1 MSKLNLFD
9 LNKYDDLKN
18 DDNNNPVNHDVNH
31 DVNSVNPIG
40 NSVDNGEDGSKVSQP
55 IDEGTDTV
63 DCVSAGTVNCV
74 SADDVAYA
82 PSDTRSDAV
91 RIVNELAARHIDIT
105 ETYKQ
110 WVSVAFALI
119 SEFGEQGR
127 EMFHMLSRQNSRYQY
142 EESDRKFSSCLKSHG
157 SGITIKTIF
166 HLAKEAGV
174 ELANHENYLHEERRT
189 GTTSPTSPTGVVNN
203 ENIEK
208 STVLGCF
215 NENVGVSDLSY
226 LSYFPSEPHFSVTG
240 YTFSDK
246 LPLEDLPAF
255 LAPIYEVHDNS
266 VDRDKMLLGALNIIS
281 GLMGGAN
288 GTADCHCGIYGLY
301 DARRVYT
308 PLYNIVYGAA
318 GSSKGEI
325 AFCKRIAAPVKQ
337 EMRRQYEYEKQQ
349 YEQQMAQYEA
359 QGKGKAKADR
369 GEAPKEPPYRDP
381 FVPGNSSSS
390 AVYRAMDANGGWGMM
405 FETEAD
411 TVSAM
416 IASDYGNYSDLMRKA
431 HHHEPI
437 SMNRVT
443 DRIHIDIDEPKLSV
457 FLTCTPGQLSALFTA
472 SSFENGL
479 GSRILFYEMPEE
491 KATFHDV
498 FARKDEPLE
507 ETYRRMGDAF
517 LPLYH
522 ELRER
527 KDSPLQFVMSSAQ
540 QQQFLAAFGSM
551 LHEQN
556 GMLGSGIT
564 AFIYRLALE
573 GFRYAMV
580 LTALRRL
587 SEWTA
592 IPVTQKEGG
601 IFRPD
606 ERALVC
612 DDRDFRSAMTIVG
625 SLVNHTTRVYAV
637 LAKENDNPFA
647 KIGVSL
653 SAEEQRVYR
662 SLPETEFR
670 TSDFKAV
677 TQPMGIHPRSAER
690 MLSKFCNVYRIISPV
705 RYGFYRKV
713 MLRKDASYWEKG
725 VRGGPV
731 SLPLK
736 SPSESVVKV
745 L

>member
-18 DDNNNPVNHDVNH
+18 DDNNNLVNHDVNH

-63 DCVSAGTVNCV
+63 DCVSADTVNCV
-74 SADDVAYA
+74 SATDVAYA

-189 GTTSPTSPTGVVNN
+189 GTTTTTSTTSPTGVVNN

-215 NENVGVSDLSY
+215 NENVGVSY

-301 DARRVYT
+301 DARRVYA

-507 ETYRRMGDAF
+507 ETYRRMGDDF

-551 LHEQN
+551 LHEQS

-653 SAEEQRVYR
+653 SVEEQRVYR
-662 SLPETEFR
+662 SLPETEFKS
-670 TSDFKAV
+670 SDFKAV
-677 TQPMGIHPRSAER
+677 AQRVDISLRSAER

-705 RYGFYRKV
+705 RRGFYRKV
-713 MLRKDASYWEKG
+713 MLRKDAS
-725 VRGGPV
+725 
-731 SLPLK
+731 
-736 SPSESVVKV
+736 
-745 L
+745 

>member
-18 DDNNNPVNHDVNH
+18 DDNNNSVNPVVNSI
-31 DVNSVNPIG
+31 VNSVNH
-40 NSVDNGEDGSKVSQP
+40 SVNPVGNGEDGSKVSQP
-55 IDEGTDTV
+55 IDEGTGTVDCVSADTV
-63 DCVSAGTVNCV
+63 DCVSA
-74 SADDVAYA
+74 ADVAYS

-189 GTTSPTSPTGVVNN
+189 GTTTTTSTTSPTGVVNN

-215 NENVGVSDLSY
+215 NENVGVSD

-301 DARRVYT
+301 DARRVYA

-359 QGKGKAKADR
+359 QSKGKAKADR

-527 KDSPLQFVMSSAQ
+527 KNSPLQFVMSSAQ

-713 MLRKDASYWEKG
+713 MLRKDAS
-725 VRGGPV
+725 
-731 SLPLK
+731 
-736 SPSESVVKV
+736 
-745 L
+745 

>member
-18 DDNNNPVNHDVNH
+18 DDNNNLVNHDVNH

-55 IDEGTDTV
+55 IDEGTGTV
-63 DCVSAGTVNCV
+63 DCVSADTVNCV

-82 PSDTRSDAV
+82 LSDTRSDAV

-189 GTTSPTSPTGVVNN
+189 GTTTTTSTTSPTGVVNN

-215 NENVGVSDLSY
+215 NENVGVSY

-301 DARRVYT
+301 DARRVYA

-498 FARKDEPLE
+498 FARKDEPFE

-527 KDSPLQFVMSSAQ
+527 KNSPLQFVMSSAQ

-592 IPVTQKEGG
+592 ISVTQKEGG

-653 SAEEQRVYR
+653 SVEEQRVYR

-713 MLRKDASYWEKG
+713 MLRKDAS
-725 VRGGPV
+725 
-731 SLPLK
+731 
-736 SPSESVVKV
+736 
-745 L
+745 

>member
-18 DDNNNPVNHDVNH
+18 DDNNNPVNH

-82 PSDTRSDAV
+82 LSDTRSDAV

-189 GTTSPTSPTGVVNN
+189 GTTTPPTPPTPPSGGNN

-215 NENVGVSDLSY
+215 NEFGGVAELAELAD
-226 LSYFPSEPHFSVTG
+226 FPSEPHLSVTG

-301 DARRVYT
+301 DARRVYA

-359 QGKGKAKADR
+359 QSKGKAKADR

-517 LPLYH
+517 LLLYH

-662 SLPETEFR
+662 SLPETEFKS
-670 TSDFKAV
+670 SDFKAV
-677 TQPMGIHPRSAER
+677 AQRVDISLRSAER

-705 RYGFYRKV
+705 RRGFYRKV
-713 MLRKDASYWEKG
+713 MLRKDAS
-725 VRGGPV
+725 
-731 SLPLK
+731 
-736 SPSESVVKV
+736 
-745 L
+745 

>member
-9 LNKYDDLKN
+9 LNKYDGLKN
-18 DDNNNPVNHDVNH
+18 DDNNNPVNHDVNY
-31 DVNSVNPIG
+31 DVNSVNPIV

-63 DCVSAGTVNCV
+63 DCVSADTVDCV

-82 PSDTRSDAV
+82 LSDTRSDAV

-189 GTTSPTSPTGVVNN
+189 GTTTTTSTTSPTGVVNN

-215 NENVGVSDLSY
+215 NENVGVSD

-301 DARRVYT
+301 DARRVYA

-337 EMRRQYEYEKQQ
+337 EMRRRYEYEKQQ

-507 ETYRRMGDAF
+507 ETYRRMGDDF

-612 DDRDFRSAMTIVG
+612 DDRDFRSSMTIVG

-653 SAEEQRVYR
+653 SVEEQRVYR

-713 MLRKDASYWEKG
+713 MLRKDAS
-725 VRGGPV
+725 
-731 SLPLK
+731 
-736 SPSESVVKV
+736 
-745 L
+745 

>member
-9 LNKYDDLKN
+9 LNKYDDFKN
-18 DDNNNPVNHDVNH
+18 DDNNNLVNHDVNH

-63 DCVSAGTVNCV
+63 DCVSADTVNCV

-91 RIVNELAARHIDIT
+91 RIVNVLAARHIDIT

-189 GTTSPTSPTGVVNN
+189 GMSTPPTPPTPPCDGNN
-203 ENIEK
+203 ENIEN

-215 NENVGVSDLSY
+215 NEFGGVAELAELAD
-226 LSYFPSEPHFSVTG
+226 FPSEPHLSVTG

-301 DARRVYT
+301 DARRVYA

-527 KDSPLQFVMSSAQ
+527 KNSPLQFVMSSAQ

-551 LHEQN
+551 LHEQS

-662 SLPETEFR
+662 SLPETEFK

-677 TQPMGIHPRSAER
+677 AQRVDIPLRSAER

-713 MLRKDASYWEKG
+713 MLRKDAS
-725 VRGGPV
+725 
-731 SLPLK
+731 
-736 SPSESVVKV
+736 
-745 L
+745 

>member
-18 DDNNNPVNHDVNH
+18 DDNNNSVNPV
-31 DVNSVNPIG
+31 VNSVNH
-40 NSVDNGEDGSKVSQP
+40 NVNLVDNGEDGSKVSQP

-63 DCVSAGTVNCV
+63 GCV

-82 PSDTRSDAV
+82 LSDTRSDAV
-91 RIVNELAARHIDIT
+91 RIVNVLAARHIDIT

-189 GTTSPTSPTGVVNN
+189 GMSTPPTPPTPPCGGNN

-215 NENVGVSDLSY
+215 NEFGGVAELAELAD
-226 LSYFPSEPHFSVTG
+226 FPSEPHLSVTG

-301 DARRVYT
+301 DARRVYA

-527 KDSPLQFVMSSAQ
+527 KNSPLQFVMSSAQ

-662 SLPETEFR
+662 SLPETEFK

-677 TQPMGIHPRSAER
+677 AQRVDIPLRSAER

-713 MLRKDASYWEKG
+713 MLRKDAS
-725 VRGGPV
+725 
-731 SLPLK
+731 
-736 SPSESVVKV
+736 
-745 L
+745 

>member
-63 DCVSAGTVNCV
+63 DCVSAGTVDCVSNGTVDSASNDTVDCV
-74 SADDVAYA
+74 SADTVAYS

-189 GTTSPTSPTGVVNN
+189 GIPLPPLPPLPPSGGNN
-203 ENIEK
+203 ENIEN

-215 NENVGVSDLSY
+215 NEFGGMAEVAETS
-226 LSYFPSEPHFSVTG
+226 SEPRLSVTG

-301 DARRVYT
+301 DARRVYA

-359 QGKGKAKADR
+359 QSKGKAKADR

-527 KDSPLQFVMSSAQ
+527 KNSPLQFVMSSAQ

-653 SAEEQRVYR
+653 SVEEQRVYR

-713 MLRKDASYWEKG
+713 MLRKDAS
-725 VRGGPV
+725 
-731 SLPLK
+731 
-736 SPSESVVKV
+736 
-745 L
+745 

>member
-18 DDNNNPVNHDVNH
+18 DDNNNLVNHDVNH

-63 DCVSAGTVNCV
+63 DCVSADTVNCV
-74 SADDVAYA
+74 SATDVAYA

-189 GTTSPTSPTGVVNN
+189 GTTTTTTTTSTTSPTGVVNN

-301 DARRVYT
+301 DARRVYA

-369 GEAPKEPPYRDP
+369 GEAPNEPPYRDP

-507 ETYRRMGDAF
+507 ETYRRMGDDF

-551 LHEQN
+551 LHEQS

-653 SAEEQRVYR
+653 SVEEQRVYR

-713 MLRKDASYWEKG
+713 MLRKDAS
-725 VRGGPV
+725 
-731 SLPLK
+731 
-736 SPSESVVKV
+736 
-745 L
+745 

>member
-55 IDEGTDTV
+55 IDEGTGTVDCVSADTV
-63 DCVSAGTVNCV
+63 DCVSAT
-74 SADDVAYA
+74 DVAYA

-189 GTTSPTSPTGVVNN
+189 GTTTTTSTTSPTGVVNN

-215 NENVGVSDLSY
+215 NENVGVSY

-301 DARRVYT
+301 DARRVYA

-443 DRIHIDIDEPKLSV
+443 DRIHIDIEEPKLSV

-551 LHEQN
+551 LHEQS

-653 SAEEQRVYR
+653 SVEEQRVYR
-662 SLPETEFR
+662 SLPETEFK

-713 MLRKDASYWEKG
+713 MLRKDAS
-725 VRGGPV
+725 
-731 SLPLK
+731 
-736 SPSESVVKV
+736 
-745 L
+745 

>member
-1 MSKLNLFD
+1 MSKLILFD

-18 DDNNNPVNHDVNH
+18 DDNNNLVNHDVNH

-63 DCVSAGTVNCV
+63 DCVSADTVNCV
-74 SADDVAYA
+74 SATDVAYA

-189 GTTSPTSPTGVVNN
+189 GTTTTTSTTSPTGVVNN

-215 NENVGVSDLSY
+215 NENVGVSY

-301 DARRVYT
+301 DARRVYA

-507 ETYRRMGDAF
+507 ETYRRMGDDF

-551 LHEQN
+551 LHEQS

-653 SAEEQRVYR
+653 SVEEQRVYR
-662 SLPETEFR
+662 SLPETEFKS
-670 TSDFKAV
+670 SDFKAV
-677 TQPMGIHPRSAER
+677 AQRVDISLRSAER

-705 RYGFYRKV
+705 RRGFYRKV
-713 MLRKDASYWEKG
+713 MLRKDAS
-725 VRGGPV
+725 
-731 SLPLK
+731 
-736 SPSESVVKV
+736 
-745 L
+745 

>member
-55 IDEGTDTV
+55 IDEGTGTVDCVSADTV
-63 DCVSAGTVNCV
+63 DCVSAT
-74 SADDVAYA
+74 DVAYA

-189 GTTSPTSPTGVVNN
+189 GTTTTTSTTSPTGVVNN

-226 LSYFPSEPHFSVTG
+226 LSYFPSGPHLSVTG

-301 DARRVYT
+301 DARRVYA

-359 QGKGKAKADR
+359 QSKGKAKADR

-551 LHEQN
+551 LHEQS

-662 SLPETEFR
+662 SLPETEFKS
-670 TSDFKAV
+670 SDFKAV
-677 TQPMGIHPRSAER
+677 AQRVDISLRSAER

-705 RYGFYRKV
+705 RRGFYRKV
-713 MLRKDASYWEKG
+713 MLRKDAS
-725 VRGGPV
+725 
-731 SLPLK
+731 
-736 SPSESVVKV
+736 
-745 L
+745 

>member
-9 LNKYDDLKN
+9 LNKYDDMKK

-63 DCVSAGTVNCV
+63 DCVSADTVDCVSNGTVDSASNDTVDCV

-91 RIVNELAARHIDIT
+91 RIVNVLAARHIDIT

-189 GTTSPTSPTGVVNN
+189 GMSTPPTPPTPPCGGNN
-203 ENIEK
+203 ENIEN

-215 NENVGVSDLSY
+215 NEFGGVAELAELAD
-226 LSYFPSEPHFSVTG
+226 FPSEPHLSVTG

-301 DARRVYT
+301 DARRVYA

-527 KDSPLQFVMSSAQ
+527 KNSPLQFVMSSAQ

-551 LHEQN
+551 LHEQS

-662 SLPETEFR
+662 SLPETEFK

-677 TQPMGIHPRSAER
+677 AQRVDIPLRSAER

-713 MLRKDASYWEKG
+713 MLRKDAS
-725 VRGGPV
+725 
-731 SLPLK
+731 
-736 SPSESVVKV
+736 
-745 L
+745 

>member
-63 DCVSAGTVNCV
+63 DCVSADTVDCV

-82 PSDTRSDAV
+82 LSDTRSDAV

-189 GTTSPTSPTGVVNN
+189 GTTTTTSTTSPTGVVNN

-215 NENVGVSDLSY
+215 NENVGVSD

-301 DARRVYT
+301 DARRVYA

-369 GEAPKEPPYRDP
+369 GEAPNEPPYRDP

-507 ETYRRMGDAF
+507 ETYRRMGDDF

-551 LHEQN
+551 LHEQS

-653 SAEEQRVYR
+653 SVEEQRVYR

-713 MLRKDASYWEKG
+713 MLRKDAS
-725 VRGGPV
+725 
-731 SLPLK
+731 
-736 SPSESVVKV
+736 
-745 L
+745 

>member
-63 DCVSAGTVNCV
+63 DCVSADTVDCV

-82 PSDTRSDAV
+82 LSDTRSDAV

-189 GTTSPTSPTGVVNN
+189 GIPLPPLPPLPPSGGNN

-215 NENVGVSDLSY
+215 NEFGGMAEVAETSSG
-226 LSYFPSEPHFSVTG
+226 PHLSVTG

-301 DARRVYT
+301 DARRVYA

-527 KDSPLQFVMSSAQ
+527 KNSPLQFVMSSAQ

-653 SAEEQRVYR
+653 SVEEQRVYR

-713 MLRKDASYWEKG
+713 MLRKDAS
-725 VRGGPV
+725 
-731 SLPLK
+731 
-736 SPSESVVKV
+736 
-745 L
+745 

>member
-18 DDNNNPVNHDVNH
+18 DDNNNSVNPVVNSN
-31 DVNSVNPIG
+31 VNSVNPIG

-55 IDEGTDTV
+55 IDEGTGTV
-63 DCVSAGTVNCV
+63 DCVSADTVDCV

-82 PSDTRSDAV
+82 LSDTRSDAV

-189 GTTSPTSPTGVVNN
+189 GTTTTTSTTSPTGVVNN

-215 NENVGVSDLSY
+215 NENVGVSD

-301 DARRVYT
+301 DARRVYA

-443 DRIHIDIDEPKLSV
+443 DRIHIDIEEPKLSV

-653 SAEEQRVYR
+653 SVEEQRVYR
-662 SLPETEFR
+662 SLPETEFK

-713 MLRKDASYWEKG
+713 MLRKDAS
-725 VRGGPV
+725 
-731 SLPLK
+731 
-736 SPSESVVKV
+736 
-745 L
+745 

>member
-9 LNKYDDLKN
+9 LNKYDGLKN
-18 DDNNNPVNHDVNH
+18 DDNNNPVNHDVNY
-31 DVNSVNPIG
+31 DVNSVNPIV

-63 DCVSAGTVNCV
+63 DCVSADTVDCV

-82 PSDTRSDAV
+82 LSDTRSDAV

-189 GTTSPTSPTGVVNN
+189 GTTTTTSTTSPTGVVNN

-215 NENVGVSDLSY
+215 NENVGVSD

-301 DARRVYT
+301 DARRVYA

-507 ETYRRMGDAF
+507 ETYRRMGDDF

-612 DDRDFRSAMTIVG
+612 DDRDFRSSMTIVG

-653 SAEEQRVYR
+653 SVEEQRVYR

-713 MLRKDASYWEKG
+713 MLRKDAS
-725 VRGGPV
+725 
-731 SLPLK
+731 
-736 SPSESVVKV
+736 
-745 L
+745 

>member
-18 DDNNNPVNHDVNH
+18 DDNNNPVNH

-82 PSDTRSDAV
+82 LSDTRSDAV

-189 GTTSPTSPTGVVNN
+189 GTTTPPTPPTPPSGGNN

-215 NENVGVSDLSY
+215 NEFGGVAELAELAD
-226 LSYFPSEPHFSVTG
+226 FPSEPHLSVTG

-301 DARRVYT
+301 DARRVYA

-359 QGKGKAKADR
+359 QSKGKAKADR

-527 KDSPLQFVMSSAQ
+527 KNSPLQFVMSSAQ

-551 LHEQN
+551 LHEQS

-662 SLPETEFR
+662 SLPETEFK

-677 TQPMGIHPRSAER
+677 AQRVDIPLRSAER

-713 MLRKDASYWEKG
+713 MLRKDAS
-725 VRGGPV
+725 
-731 SLPLK
+731 
-736 SPSESVVKV
+736 
-745 L
+745 

>member
-18 DDNNNPVNHDVNH
+18 DDNNNSVNPVVNSN
-31 DVNSVNPIG
+31 VNSVNHNVNP
-40 NSVDNGEDGSKVSQP
+40 VDNGEDGSKVSQP
-55 IDEGTDTV
+55 IDEGTGTV
-63 DCVSAGTVNCV
+63 DCVSADTVDCV

-82 PSDTRSDAV
+82 LSDTRSDAV

-189 GTTSPTSPTGVVNN
+189 GTTTTTSTTSPTGVVNN

-301 DARRVYT
+301 DARRVYA

-551 LHEQN
+551 LHEQS
-556 GMLGSGIT
+556 GMLGNGIT

-662 SLPETEFR
+662 SLPETEFKS
-670 TSDFKAV
+670 SDFKAV
-677 TQPMGIHPRSAER
+677 AQRVDISLRSAER

-705 RYGFYRKV
+705 RRGFYRKV
-713 MLRKDASYWEKG
+713 MLRKDAS
-725 VRGGPV
+725 
-731 SLPLK
+731 
-736 SPSESVVKV
+736 
-745 L
+745 

>member
-9 LNKYDDLKN
+9 LNKYDGLKN
-18 DDNNNPVNHDVNH
+18 DDNNNLVNPIVNHDVNSVNHDVNH

-63 DCVSAGTVNCV
+63 DCVSADTVDCV

-82 PSDTRSDAV
+82 LSDTRSDAV

-189 GTTSPTSPTGVVNN
+189 GTTTTTSPTGVVNN

-226 LSYFPSEPHFSVTG
+226 LSYFPSELHLPVTG

-301 DARRVYT
+301 DARRVYA

-359 QGKGKAKADR
+359 QSKGKAKVDR

-527 KDSPLQFVMSSAQ
+527 KNSPLQFVMSSAQ

-587 SEWTA
+587 SEWAA

-653 SAEEQRVYR
+653 SVEEQRVYR

-713 MLRKDASYWEKG
+713 MLRKDAS
-725 VRGGPV
+725 
-731 SLPLK
+731 
-736 SPSESVVKV
+736 
-745 L
+745 

>member
-18 DDNNNPVNHDVNH
+18 DDNNNPVNH

-82 PSDTRSDAV
+82 LSDTRSDAV

-189 GTTSPTSPTGVVNN
+189 GTTTPPTPPSGGNN

-215 NENVGVSDLSY
+215 NEFGGVAELAELAD
-226 LSYFPSEPHFSVTG
+226 FPSEPHLSVTG

-301 DARRVYT
+301 DARRVYA

-359 QGKGKAKADR
+359 QSKGKAKADR

-527 KDSPLQFVMSSAQ
+527 KNSPLQFVMSSAQ

-551 LHEQN
+551 LHEQS

-662 SLPETEFR
+662 SLPETEFKS
-670 TSDFKAV
+670 SDFKAV
-677 TQPMGIHPRSAER
+677 AQRVDISLRSAER

-705 RYGFYRKV
+705 RRGFYRKV
-713 MLRKDASYWEKG
+713 MLRKDAS
-725 VRGGPV
+725 
-731 SLPLK
+731 
-736 SPSESVVKV
+736 
-745 L
+745 

>member
-31 DVNSVNPIG
+31 DVNSVNHNVNP
-40 NSVDNGEDGSKVSQP
+40 VVNGEDGSKVSQP

-63 DCVSAGTVNCV
+63 DCVSAGTVNCA
-74 SADDVAYA
+74 SATDVAYA

-189 GTTSPTSPTGVVNN
+189 GTTTTTSPTGVVNN

-226 LSYFPSEPHFSVTG
+226 LSYFPSEPHLPATG

-255 LAPIYEVHDNS
+255 LTPIYEVHDNS

-301 DARRVYT
+301 DARRVYA

-359 QGKGKAKADR
+359 QSKGKAKADR

-498 FARKDEPLE
+498 FARKDEPLD

-551 LHEQN
+551 LHEQS

-653 SAEEQRVYR
+653 SVEEQRVYR
-662 SLPETEFR
+662 SLPETEFKS
-670 TSDFKAV
+670 SDFKAV
-677 TQPMGIHPRSAER
+677 AQRVDISLRSAER

-705 RYGFYRKV
+705 RRGFYRKV
-713 MLRKDASYWEKG
+713 MLRKDAS
-725 VRGGPV
+725 
-731 SLPLK
+731 
-736 SPSESVVKV
+736 
-745 L
+745 

>member
-18 DDNNNPVNHDVNH
+18 DDNNNPVNH

-189 GTTSPTSPTGVVNN
+189 GIPLPPLPPLPPSGGNN
-203 ENIEK
+203 ENIEN

-215 NENVGVSDLSY
+215 NEFGGMAEVAETS
-226 LSYFPSEPHFSVTG
+226 SEPRLSVTG

-301 DARRVYT
+301 DARRVYA

-359 QGKGKAKADR
+359 QSKGKAKADR

-517 LPLYH
+517 LLLYH

-662 SLPETEFR
+662 SLPETEFKS
-670 TSDFKAV
+670 SDFKAV
-677 TQPMGIHPRSAER
+677 AQRVDIHPRSAER

-713 MLRKDASYWEKG
+713 MLRKDAS
-725 VRGGPV
+725 
-731 SLPLK
+731 
-736 SPSESVVKV
+736 
-745 L
+745 

>member
-9 LNKYDDLKN
+9 LNKYDDLKKG
-18 DDNNNPVNHDVNH
+18 DNNNPVNPI
-31 DVNSVNPIG
+31 VNSVNH
-40 NSVDNGEDGSKVSQP
+40 SVNPVGNGEDGSKVSQP

-63 DCVSAGTVNCV
+63 DCVSADTVDCV

-82 PSDTRSDAV
+82 LSDTRSDAV

-189 GTTSPTSPTGVVNN
+189 GTTTTTSTTSPTGVVNN

-215 NENVGVSDLSY
+215 NENVGVSD

-301 DARRVYT
+301 DARRVYV

-527 KDSPLQFVMSSAQ
+527 KNSPLQFVMSSAQ

-653 SAEEQRVYR
+653 SVEEQRVYR

-713 MLRKDASYWEKG
+713 MLRKDAS
-725 VRGGPV
+725 
-731 SLPLK
+731 
-736 SPSESVVKV
+736 
-745 L
+745 

>member
-9 LNKYDDLKN
+9 LNKYDDLKKG
-18 DDNNNPVNHDVNH
+18 DNNNPVNPI
-31 DVNSVNPIG
+31 VNSVNH
-40 NSVDNGEDGSKVSQP
+40 SVNPVGNGEDGSKVSQP

-63 DCVSAGTVNCV
+63 DCVSADTVDCV

-82 PSDTRSDAV
+82 LSDTRSDAV

-189 GTTSPTSPTGVVNN
+189 GTTTTTSTTSPTGVVNN

-215 NENVGVSDLSY
+215 NENVGVSD

-301 DARRVYT
+301 DARRVYA

-653 SAEEQRVYR
+653 SVEEQRVYR

-713 MLRKDASYWEKG
+713 MLRKDAS
-725 VRGGPV
+725 
-731 SLPLK
+731 
-736 SPSESVVKV
+736 
-745 L
+745 

>member
-18 DDNNNPVNHDVNH
+18 DDNNNPVNH

-82 PSDTRSDAV
+82 LSDTRSDAV

-189 GTTSPTSPTGVVNN
+189 GTTTPPTPPSGGNN

-215 NENVGVSDLSY
+215 NEFGGVAELAELAD
-226 LSYFPSEPHFSVTG
+226 FPSEPHLSVTG

-301 DARRVYT
+301 DARRVYA

-359 QGKGKAKADR
+359 QSKGKAKADR

-527 KDSPLQFVMSSAQ
+527 KNSPLQFVMSSAQ

-551 LHEQN
+551 LHEQS

-662 SLPETEFR
+662 SLPETEFK

-677 TQPMGIHPRSAER
+677 AQRVDIPLRSAER

-713 MLRKDASYWEKG
+713 MLRKDAS
-725 VRGGPV
+725 
-731 SLPLK
+731 
-736 SPSESVVKV
+736 
-745 L
+745 

>member
-55 IDEGTDTV
+55 IDEGTGTVDCVSADTV
-63 DCVSAGTVNCV
+63 DCVSA
-74 SADDVAYA
+74 ADVAYS

-189 GTTSPTSPTGVVNN
+189 GMPTPPTPPTPPSGGNN

-281 GLMGGAN
+281 GLMGGA
-288 GTADCHCGIYGLY
+288 DCHCGIYGLY
-301 DARRVYT
+301 DARRVYA

-498 FARKDEPLE
+498 FARKDEPFE

-527 KDSPLQFVMSSAQ
+527 KNSPLQFVMSSAQ

-592 IPVTQKEGG
+592 ISVTQKEGG

-653 SAEEQRVYR
+653 SVEEQRVYR

-713 MLRKDASYWEKG
+713 MLRKDAS
-725 VRGGPV
+725 
-731 SLPLK
+731 
-736 SPSESVVKV
+736 
-745 L
+745 

>member
-63 DCVSAGTVNCV
+63 DCVSA
-74 SADDVAYA
+74 DDVAYA
-82 PSDTRSDAV
+82 LSDTRSDAV

-189 GTTSPTSPTGVVNN
+189 GMSTPPTPPTPPCGGNN
-203 ENIEK
+203 ENIEN

-215 NENVGVSDLSY
+215 NEFGGVAELAELAD
-226 LSYFPSEPHFSVTG
+226 FPSEPHLSVTG

-301 DARRVYT
+301 DARRVYA

-359 QGKGKAKADR
+359 QSKGKAKADR

-527 KDSPLQFVMSSAQ
+527 KNSPLQFVMSSAQ

-551 LHEQN
+551 LHEQS

-662 SLPETEFR
+662 SLPETEFK

-677 TQPMGIHPRSAER
+677 AQRVDIPLRSAER

-713 MLRKDASYWEKG
+713 MLRKDAS
-725 VRGGPV
+725 
-731 SLPLK
+731 
-736 SPSESVVKV
+736 
-745 L
+745 

>member
-9 LNKYDDLKN
+9 LNKYDGLKN

-31 DVNSVNPIG
+31 DVNSVNPIV

-63 DCVSAGTVNCV
+63 DCVSADTVDCV

-82 PSDTRSDAV
+82 LSDTRSDAV

-189 GTTSPTSPTGVVNN
+189 GMSTPPTPPTPPCGGNN
-203 ENIEK
+203 ENIEN

-215 NENVGVSDLSY
+215 NEFGGVAELAELAD
-226 LSYFPSEPHFSVTG
+226 FPSDPHLSVTG

-301 DARRVYT
+301 DARRVYA

-381 FVPGNSSSS
+381 FVLGNSSSS

-527 KDSPLQFVMSSAQ
+527 KNSPLQFVMSSAQ

-653 SAEEQRVYR
+653 SAEEQSVYR

-677 TQPMGIHPRSAER
+677 AQRVDIPLRSAER

-713 MLRKDASYWEKG
+713 MLRKDAS
-725 VRGGPV
+725 
-731 SLPLK
+731 
-736 SPSESVVKV
+736 
-745 L
+745 

>member
-9 LNKYDDLKN
+9 LNKYDGLKN
-18 DDNNNPVNHDVNH
+18 DDNNNPVNHDVNY
-31 DVNSVNPIG
+31 DVNSVNPIV

-55 IDEGTDTV
+55 IDEGTGTV
-63 DCVSAGTVNCV
+63 DCVSADTVNCV

-82 PSDTRSDAV
+82 LSDTRSDAV

-189 GTTSPTSPTGVVNN
+189 GTTTTTSTTSPTGVVNN

-215 NENVGVSDLSY
+215 NENVGVSD

-301 DARRVYT
+301 DARRVYA

-369 GEAPKEPPYRDP
+369 GEAPNEPPYRDP

-551 LHEQN
+551 LHEQS

-653 SAEEQRVYR
+653 SVEEQRVYR

-713 MLRKDASYWEKG
+713 MLRKDAS
-725 VRGGPV
+725 
-731 SLPLK
+731 
-736 SPSESVVKV
+736 
-745 L
+745 

>member
-18 DDNNNPVNHDVNH
+18 DDNNNLVNHDVNH

-63 DCVSAGTVNCV
+63 DCVSADTVNCV

-82 PSDTRSDAV
+82 LSDTRSDAV

-189 GTTSPTSPTGVVNN
+189 GTTTTTSTTSPTGVVNN

-301 DARRVYT
+301 DARRVYA

-507 ETYRRMGDAF
+507 ETYRRMGDDF

-540 QQQFLAAFGSM
+540 QQ
-551 LHEQN
+551 
-556 GMLGSGIT
+556 
-564 AFIYRLALE
+564 
-573 GFRYAMV
+573 
-580 LTALRRL
+580 
-587 SEWTA
+587 
-592 IPVTQKEGG
+592 
-601 IFRPD
+601 
-606 ERALVC
+606 
-612 DDRDFRSAMTIVG
+612 
-625 SLVNHTTRVYAV
+625 
-637 LAKENDNPFA
+637 
-647 KIGVSL
+647 
-653 SAEEQRVYR
+653 
-662 SLPETEFR
+662 
-670 TSDFKAV
+670 
-677 TQPMGIHPRSAER
+677 
-690 MLSKFCNVYRIISPV
+690 
-705 RYGFYRKV
+705 
-713 MLRKDASYWEKG
+713 
-725 VRGGPV
+725 
-731 SLPLK
+731 
-736 SPSESVVKV
+736 
-745 L
+745 

>member
-9 LNKYDDLKN
+9 LNKYDDLKKG
-18 DDNNNPVNHDVNH
+18 DNNNPVNHDVNH

-63 DCVSAGTVNCV
+63 DCVSADTVDCV

-82 PSDTRSDAV
+82 LSDTRSDAV

-189 GTTSPTSPTGVVNN
+189 GTTTTTSTTSPTGVVNN

-301 DARRVYT
+301 DARRVYA

-457 FLTCTPGQLSALFTA
+457 FLTCTPG
-472 SSFENGL
+472 
-479 GSRILFYEMPEE
+479 
-491 KATFHDV
+491 
-498 FARKDEPLE
+498 
-507 ETYRRMGDAF
+507 
-517 LPLYH
+517 
-522 ELRER
+522 
-527 KDSPLQFVMSSAQ
+527 
-540 QQQFLAAFGSM
+540 
-551 LHEQN
+551 
-556 GMLGSGIT
+556 
-564 AFIYRLALE
+564 
-573 GFRYAMV
+573 
-580 LTALRRL
+580 
-587 SEWTA
+587 
-592 IPVTQKEGG
+592 
-601 IFRPD
+601 
-606 ERALVC
+606 
-612 DDRDFRSAMTIVG
+612 
-625 SLVNHTTRVYAV
+625 
-637 LAKENDNPFA
+637 
-647 KIGVSL
+647 
-653 SAEEQRVYR
+653 
-662 SLPETEFR
+662 
-670 TSDFKAV
+670 
-677 TQPMGIHPRSAER
+677 
-690 MLSKFCNVYRIISPV
+690 
-705 RYGFYRKV
+705 
-713 MLRKDASYWEKG
+713 
-725 VRGGPV
+725 
-731 SLPLK
+731 
-736 SPSESVVKV
+736 
-745 L
+745 

>member
-18 DDNNNPVNHDVNH
+18 DDNNNLVNHDVNH

-63 DCVSAGTVNCV
+63 DCVSADTVNCV
-74 SADDVAYA
+74 SATDVAYA

-189 GTTSPTSPTGVVNN
+189 GTTTTTSTTSPTGVVNN

-215 NENVGVSDLSY
+215 NENVGVSY

-301 DARRVYT
+301 DARRVYA

-527 KDSPLQFVMSSAQ
+527 KNSPLQFVMSSAQ

-653 SAEEQRVYR
+653 SVEEQRVYR

-713 MLRKDASYWEKG
+713 MLRKDAS
-725 VRGGPV
+725 
-731 SLPLK
+731 
-736 SPSESVVKV
+736 
-745 L
+745 

>member
-18 DDNNNPVNHDVNH
+18 DDNNNLVNHDVNH

-55 IDEGTDTV
+55 IDEGTGTV
-63 DCVSAGTVNCV
+63 DCVSADTVNCV

-82 PSDTRSDAV
+82 LSDTRSDAV

-189 GTTSPTSPTGVVNN
+189 GTTTTTSTTSPTGVVNN

-215 NENVGVSDLSY
+215 NENVGVSD

-301 DARRVYT
+301 DARRVYA

-498 FARKDEPLE
+498 FARKDEPFE

-527 KDSPLQFVMSSAQ
+527 KNSPLQFVMSSAQ

-592 IPVTQKEGG
+592 ISVTQKEGG

-653 SAEEQRVYR
+653 SVEEQRVYR

-713 MLRKDASYWEKG
+713 MLRKDAS
-725 VRGGPV
+725 
-731 SLPLK
+731 
-736 SPSESVVKV
+736 
-745 L
+745 

>member
-18 DDNNNPVNHDVNH
+18 DDNNNLVNHDVNH

-82 PSDTRSDAV
+82 LSDTRSDAV

-189 GTTSPTSPTGVVNN
+189 GTTTPPTPPTPPSGGNN

-215 NENVGVSDLSY
+215 NEFGGVAELAD
-226 LSYFPSEPHFSVTG
+226 FPSEPPLSVTG

-301 DARRVYT
+301 DARRVYA

-359 QGKGKAKADR
+359 QSKGKAKADR

-527 KDSPLQFVMSSAQ
+527 KNSPLQFVMSSAQ

-653 SAEEQRVYR
+653 SVEEQRVYR

-713 MLRKDASYWEKG
+713 MLRKDAS
-725 VRGGPV
+725 
-731 SLPLK
+731 
-736 SPSESVVKV
+736 
-745 L
+745 

>member
-63 DCVSAGTVNCV
+63 NCVSADTVDCV

-82 PSDTRSDAV
+82 LSDTRSDAV

-189 GTTSPTSPTGVVNN
+189 GTTTTTSTTSPTGVVNN

-215 NENVGVSDLSY
+215 NENVGVSD

-301 DARRVYT
+301 DARRVYA

-527 KDSPLQFVMSSAQ
+527 KNSPLQFVMSSAQ

-551 LHEQN
+551 LHEQS

-653 SAEEQRVYR
+653 SVEEQRVYR

-713 MLRKDASYWEKG
+713 MLRKDAS
-725 VRGGPV
+725 
-731 SLPLK
+731 
-736 SPSESVVKV
+736 
-745 L
+745 